1 MTTNAIDRSSKILA
15 SDSRWSVQLSVDE
28 ILYVDDTNFD
38 KIMVR
43 GRSGIICA
51 GYLPFIDEWR
61 QWFAHPAPLTQPLPQ
76 TSGKNPLGGDA
87 DISICLLQ
95 GRSGTLKI
103 FNGTYSP
110 FADIALFTGTG
121 STFALRCFSDNRC
134 AKRSVSTAISNDY
147 FSGGNVLHADLTN
160 GKHNLSKTP
169 ATMADMELAYVNK
182 GIVMNTKTR
191 NTVAYSEWMNNPG
204 QPAAVIAAHGASM
217 LSAPTGQPPRQW
229 TSTEREELHLAL
241 VEMLGEEDLAT
252 ND

>member
-76 TSGKNPLGGDA
+76 TS
-87 DISICLLQ
+87 
-95 GRSGTLKI
+95 
-103 FNGTYSP
+103 
-110 FADIALFTGTG
+110 
-121 STFALRCFSDNRC
+121 FALRCFSDNRC